1 MANVHIEVPHRL
13 GATVA
18 QSRLSGFAED
28 LARVGAKLQWKGT
41 RAEVHGLGVSGE
53 VHAEPTLVR
62 ISLKLGLAAR
72 VAGVDPARLEK
83 SIRRRL
89 EEALAAGTTDR

>member
-1 MANVHIEVPHRL
+1 MANIQIDVPHRL

-18 QSRLSGFAED
+18 QSRLAGFAED

-72 VAGVDPARLEK
+72 VAGVDPVRLEK

-89 EEALAAGTTDR
+89 EEALAAPPA